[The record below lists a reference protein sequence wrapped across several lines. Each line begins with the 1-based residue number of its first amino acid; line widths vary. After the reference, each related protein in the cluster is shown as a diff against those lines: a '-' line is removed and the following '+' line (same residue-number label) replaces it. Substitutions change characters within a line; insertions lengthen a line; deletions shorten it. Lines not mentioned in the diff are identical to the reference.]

1 MHTTRMRIC
10 FDGKYIFQGN
20 RVHGTCKKDHI
31 NKFQLLIDEG
41 SCYRIGNFGV
51 GENGGNYPLL
61 SHRYKLNL
69 YKNSSVTRLAS
80 FDNNVRGFKFEP
92 FPNLYVRQFSESESV
107 G

>member
-1 MHTTRMRIC
+1 MHTTRMLIC

-69 YKNSSVTRLAS
+69 YKNSSVTRLAVPTTMFVDS
-80 FDNNVRGFKFEP
+80 
-92 FPNLYVRQFSESESV
+92 NLSRS
-107 G
+107 